1 MALPH
6 GATPSEYIHLYFTKE
21 IVVAKKSNFA
31 KIFYIRKTRMIGLS
45 YDEETITV
53 VFIEY
58 RNVTDR
64 RTDRIAISISR
75 VTVLTCDKNYPK

>member
-1 MALPH
+1 
-6 GATPSEYIHLYFTKE
+6 
-21 IVVAKKSNFA
+21 
-31 KIFYIRKTRMIGLS
+31 MIGLS